1 MKKALG
7 VFAAAAVLACGGSSK
22 EVKAAPAPVDE
33 CPGRP
38 TWTCMGGSGPCTVAE
53 FAGKLCAMGI
63 ANNLSE
69 SLGQSTAGAAA
80 RGEMA
85 KFMDAQVETF
95 NSRMQAART
104 SGDAAEEVQ
113 KVQEGV
119 RQLTNRKLAGVAT
132 PKRFYDPRT
141 RTTYVLATMDPEGF
155 AKAMKGLLEAARL
168 SDETRKKIDADAA
181 EVEASWKTAKEAAK

>member
-7 VFAAAAVLACGGSSK
+7 MLAALTTLACGGAAK
-22 EVKAAPAPVDE
+22 ETRQAAAPVDE

-38 TWTCMGGSGPCTVAE
+38 PWTCMGGSGPCTVSE
-53 FAGKLCAMGI
+53 FPGKLCAMGI

-85 KFMDAQVETF
+85 KFMEAQVETF
-95 NSRMQAART
+95 NQRVQAAR
-104 SGDAAEEVQ
+104 SMGDAAEEIQ
-113 KVQEGV
+113 KVQAGV
-119 RQLTNRKLAGVAT
+119 RQLTNRKLAGVST
-132 PKRFYDPRT
+132 PKRFFDPQT

-155 AKAMKGLLEAARL
+155 AKALKGLLEAARL
-168 SDETRKKIDADAA
+168 SEEARKKIDADAE
-181 EVEASWKTAKEAAK
+181 EVEASWKAAKEGAK